1 MVAHKKKAIW
11 GSGLIAFLSIM
22 STTVYLAKSHF
33 VDHMCISEFLP
44 ESSAW
49 NHFFVILDFSQIADF
64 NSDHFDV
71 FLDFFSHYLET
82 ESEKARKFIV

>member
-22 STTVYLAKSHF
+22 STTVYLAKTHF

-49 NHFFVILDFSQIADF
+49 IHFFVIFVILDFSQIADF
-64 NSDHFDV
+64 NLNHFDV
-71 FLDFFSHYLET
+71 FLDFFPPLSWDRVW
-82 ESEKARKFIV
+82 ESS